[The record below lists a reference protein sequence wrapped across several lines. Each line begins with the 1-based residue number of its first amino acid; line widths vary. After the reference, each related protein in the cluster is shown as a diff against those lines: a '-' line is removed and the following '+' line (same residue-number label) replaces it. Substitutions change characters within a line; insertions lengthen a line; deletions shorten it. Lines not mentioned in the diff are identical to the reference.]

1 MTVLL
6 VLLCLLFILIVLR
19 LFSSNGVEGFAD
31 KGDLLSTQ
39 YGNFLDFYTGF
50 CSNWQK
56 AIISSVA
63 SEIPQQ
69 PLTSPSQVSPNGSG
83 SGSGSVPDIST
94 EQMNQYIV
102 TLSQQLS
109 QPLPR
114 ICITLPTSITTDSLP
129 QIISEIPN
137 DIQPYI
143 NALNWMNQ
151 QMAKSHSNL
160 GLALQGQ
167 PIEPFQDS
175 NSVCNGLSACLANN
189 PDLARQITEQS
200 KKQLE
205 DKLLSA
211 IQPFLSNSE
220 LLQAYELNQQL
231 VEKSQ
236 DIQNQAQSGELIN
249 QVNVPGGNTVATYT
263 IPDGGSNLK
272 QLSQNN
278 PQRYNEL
285 KQNYSQLFQVKSL
298 LEQINSAL

>member
-6 VLLCLLFILIVLR
+6 VLLCLLFILIILR

-31 KGDLLSTQ
+31 KGDSLSTQ

-56 AIISSVA
+56 AISSSVA

-83 SGSGSVPDIST
+83 SVPTIST

-109 QPLPR
+109 QPLPSM
-114 ICITLPTSITTDSLP
+114 CITLPMSITMDSLP

-137 DIQPYI
+137 DVQPYI

-160 GLALQGQ
+160 SAALQGQ
-167 PIEPFQDS
+167 PIEPFQDSGPDS

-189 PDLARQITEQS
+189 PGLASQITEQS

-298 LEQINSAL
+298 LEQINSNL